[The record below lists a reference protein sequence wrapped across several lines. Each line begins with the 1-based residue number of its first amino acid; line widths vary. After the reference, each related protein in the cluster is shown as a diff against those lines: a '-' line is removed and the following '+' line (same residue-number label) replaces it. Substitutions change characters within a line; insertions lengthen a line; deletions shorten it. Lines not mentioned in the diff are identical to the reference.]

1 MEHYLFVE
9 KYRPKTVED
18 TILPER
24 IKSGFREF
32 VSKKNIPNLIL
43 SGGPGVGKTTIARA
57 MLEEL
62 GCDYMIINGSL
73 DGNIDTL
80 RTQIKDFAS
89 SMSIVG
95 GRKYVILDE
104 ADYLTSATQP
114 ALRNFMEEFSANCG
128 FILTCNFKHKIIE
141 PLHSRCSTVEFV
153 FTKQERLDLA
163 AQYYKRIRAILETE
177 KIVFDKAAVAEV
189 VKKYFPDFRKTL
201 NELQKYSVS
210 GKIDSGILTDFETVQ
225 LKQLV
230 SMMKEKNFTG
240 IRKWSVEA
248 EYDDTTLY
256 RKLYDASANYFTA
269 NSIPTLV
276 LILSKYMYQS
286 AFAADKEINT
296 MACLAEIMI
305 ECEMK

>member
-9 KYRPKTVED
+9 KYRPKTVAE

-24 IKSGFREF
+24 LKQTFLDF
-32 VSKKNIPNLIL
+32 VSQKSIPNLIL
-43 SGGPGVGKTTIARA
+43 SGAPGVGKTTIARA

-62 GCDYMIINGSL
+62 NCDYMIINGSL

-89 SMSIVG
+89 SMSISG

-104 ADYLTSATQP
+104 ADYLTTATQP

-141 PLHSRCSTVEFV
+141 PLHSRCSTVEFIYS
-153 FTKQERLDLA
+153 KQERLEIA
-163 AQYYKRIRAILETE
+163 AQFYKRIRDILTKENIE
-177 KIVFDKAAVAEV
+177 FDKNAVAEV
-189 VKKYFPDFRKTL
+189 IRKFFPDFRKIL

-230 SMMKEKNFTG
+230 GMIKEKNFTG

-256 RKLYDASANYFTA
+256 RKLYDTASTYFTPQ
-269 NSIPTLV
+269 SIPTLV
-276 LILSKYMYQS
+276 LILSKYMYQA

-296 MACLAEIMI
+296 MACLVEIML

>member
-1 MEHYLFVE
+1 
-9 KYRPKTVED
+9 
-18 TILPER
+18 
-24 IKSGFREF
+24 
-32 VSKKNIPNLIL
+32 
-43 SGGPGVGKTTIARA
+43 
-57 MLEEL
+57 
-62 GCDYMIINGSL
+62 MIINGSL
-73 DGNIDTL
+73 NGNIDTL
-80 RTQIKDFAS
+80 RTEIKDFAS
-89 SMSIVG
+89 SISLNG

-104 ADYLTSATQP
+104 ADYLTTATQP
-114 ALRNFMEEFSANCG
+114 ALRNFMEEFAANCG

-141 PLHSRCSTVEFV
+141 PLHSRCSIIEFI
-153 FTKQERLDLA
+153 FTKPERLELA
-163 AQYYKRIRAILETE
+163 SQFYKRIRDILTKEGIE
-177 KIVFDKAAVAEV
+177 FDKNAVAEV

-201 NELQKYSVS
+201 NELQKYAVS

-230 SMMKEKNFTG
+230 GMMKEKNFTG

-248 EYDDTTLY
+248 EYDDITLY
-256 RKLYDASANYFTA
+256 RKLYDASANYFTSQ
-269 NSIPTLV
+269 SIPTLV

>member
-1 MEHYLFVE
+1 MEQFLFVE
-9 KYRPKTVED
+9 KYRPKTVEE

-24 IKSGFREF
+24 LKASFRDF
-32 VSKKNIPNLIL
+32 VKNRNIPNLIL

-62 GCDYMIINGSL
+62 DCDHMIINGSL
-73 DGNIDTL
+73 NGNIDTL
-80 RTQIKDFAS
+80 RNEIKDFAS
-89 SMSIVG
+89 TMSLNG

-104 ADYLTSATQP
+104 ADYLTTATQP
-114 ALRNFMEEFSANCG
+114 ALRNFMEEFAANCG

-141 PLHSRCSTVEFV
+141 PLHSRCSTIEFV
-153 FTKQERLDLA
+153 FTKPERLELA
-163 AQYYKRIRAILETE
+163 SQFYKRIRDILTKEGIE
-177 KIVFDKAAVAEV
+177 FDKNAVAEV

-201 NELQKYSVS
+201 NELQKYSVG
-210 GKIDSGILTDFETVQ
+210 GKIDSGILTDFETIQ

-230 SMMKEKNFTG
+230 GMMKEKNFTG

-256 RKLYDASANYFTA
+256 RKLYDASANYFTSQ
-269 NSIPTLV
+269 SIPTLV

-286 AFAADKEINT
+286 AFATDKEINT